1 MLDLTGKVA
10 VVTGSSRGIGRAI
23 ALKLASLGAKVV
35 VNYYGSEDAAR
46 EAVEQ
51 IEAEG
56 GEAIAF
62 LADVKQAT
70 EARRLIEAALDA
82 FGRLDILVNNVGITR
97 DTLLMRM
104 KEDDW
109 DIVMETNLKGTF
121 NCTKAAQRPMI
132 RQRDGRI
139 INITSVSGIAGQVGQ
154 ANYSAS
160 KAGIIGFTKAVA
172 RELGVRNITVNAVA
186 PGYVRTDQT
195 ADLPQELVDYIL
207 ELTPL
212 KRAGTAEEIANVV
225 AFLASEEASYVSGQ
239 VLAVDGGMMSMML

>member
-1 MLDLTGKVA
+1 MLDLTDRVA

-23 ALKLASLGAKVV
+23 AVKLASLGAKVV
-35 VNYYGSEDAAR
+35 VNYHTSEDAAQ
-46 EAVEQ
+46 EVVEQ
-51 IEAEG
+51 IKADG
-56 GEAIAF
+56 SEAIAVH
-62 LADVKQAT
+62 ADVKDAEQAKG
-70 EARRLIEAALDA
+70 LIDAALEA
-82 FGRLDILVNNVGITR
+82 FGHLDILVNNVGVTR

-121 NCTKAAQRPMI
+121 NCTKVAQRPMI
-132 RQRDGRI
+132 RQRYGRI

-172 RELGVRNITVNAVA
+172 RELGLRNITVNAVA
-186 PGYVRTDQT
+186 PGYVPTDQT
-195 ADLPQELVDYIL
+195 ADLPQELIDYIM

-212 KRAGTAEEIANVV
+212 KRPGTAEEIANAV

>member
-1 MLDLTGKVA
+1 MDLTDRVA

-23 ALKLASLGAKVV
+23 AVKLASLGAKVV
-35 VNYYGSEDAAR
+35 VNYHTSEDAAQ
-46 EAVEQ
+46 EVVEQ
-51 IEAEG
+51 IKADG
-56 GEAIAF
+56 SEAIAVH
-62 LADVKQAT
+62 ADVKDAEQAKG
-70 EARRLIEAALDA
+70 LIDAALEA
-82 FGRLDILVNNVGITR
+82 FGHLDILVNNVGVTR

-121 NCTKAAQRPMI
+121 NCTKVAQRPMI
-132 RQRDGRI
+132 RQRYGRI

-172 RELGVRNITVNAVA
+172 RELGIRNITVNAVA
-186 PGYVRTDQT
+186 PGYVPTDQT
-195 ADLPQELVDYIL
+195 ADLPQELIDYIM

-212 KRAGTAEEIANVV
+212 KRPGTAEEIANAV

>member
-1 MLDLTGKVA
+1 MLDLTGRVA

-35 VNYYGSEDAAR
+35 VNYHSSEDAAR
-46 EAVEQ
+46 EVVEQ
-51 IEAEG
+51 ITVEG
-56 GEAIAF
+56 AEAIAF
-62 LADVKQAT
+62 QADVKEVEKAK
-70 EARRLIEAALDA
+70 ELIQAALDT

-97 DTLLMRM
+97 DALLMRM

-109 DIVMETNLKGTF
+109 DVVLETNLKGTF
-121 NCTKAAQRPMI
+121 NCTKAAQRSMI
-132 RQRDGRI
+132 RQRYGRI

-186 PGYVRTDQT
+186 PGYVPTDQT
-195 ADLPQELVDYIL
+195 ADLPQELIDYIL

-212 KRAGTAEEIANVV
+212 KRAGTAEEIASAV
-225 AFLASEEASYVSGQ
+225 AFLASEEASYVTGQ
-239 VLAVDGGMMSMML
+239 VLAVDGGMMAMML

>member
-1 MLDLTGKVA
+1 MLDLTDRVA

-23 ALKLASLGAKVV
+23 AIKLAGLGAKVV
-35 VNYYGSEDAAR
+35 VNYHSSEQAAQ
-46 EAVEQ
+46 EVVE
-51 IEAEG
+51 EVRSEG
-56 GEAIAF
+56 GEAVAVQ
-62 LADVKQAT
+62 ADVKDPEQAKG
-70 EARRLIEAALDA
+70 LIAAALDA

-132 RQRDGRI
+132 RQRYGRI
-139 INITSVSGIAGQVGQ
+139 INITSVSGVAGQVGQ

-160 KAGIIGFTKAVA
+160 KAGVIGFTKAVA
-172 RELGVRNITVNAVA
+172 RELGTRNITVNAVA
-186 PGYVRTDQT
+186 PGYVQTEQT
-195 ADLPQELVDYIL
+195 ADLPQELIDYIL
-207 ELTPL
+207 ELTPM
-212 KRAGTAEEIANVV
+212 KRPGTAEEIANAV

-239 VLAVDGGMMSMML
+239 VLGVDGGMMSMML

>member
-1 MLDLTGKVA
+1 MLDLSSRVA

-23 ALKLASLGAKVV
+23 AIKLAGMGAKVV
-35 VNYYGSEDAAR
+35 VNYHGSEGAAQ
-46 EAVEQ
+46 EVVEQ
-51 IEAEG
+51 IKAEG

-62 LADVKQAT
+62 QADVKQSE
-70 EARRLIEAALDA
+70 EAKALIEAALDA

-132 RQRDGRI
+132 RQRYGRI

-160 KAGIIGFTKAVA
+160 KAGMIGFTKAVA

-186 PGYVRTDQT
+186 PGYVPTDQT
-195 ADLPQELVDYIL
+195 ADLPQELIDYIL

-212 KRAGTAEEIANVV
+212 KRPGTAEEIANAV
-225 AFLASEEASYVSGQ
+225 AFLASEEAGYISGQ
-239 VLAVDGGMMSMML
+239 VLGVDGGMMAMML

>member
-23 ALKLASLGAKVV
+23 AFKLASLGAKVV
-35 VNYYGSEDAAR
+35 VNYHSSEESAR
-46 EAVEQ
+46 EVVDQ

-62 LADVKQAT
+62 QADVKQAE
-70 EARRLIEAALDA
+70 EAKKLIEAALAA

-104 KEDDW
+104 KEEDW
-109 DIVMETNLKGTF
+109 DIVLETNLKGTF
-121 NCTKAAQRPMI
+121 NCTKVAQRPMI
-132 RQRDGRI
+132 RQRYGRI

-186 PGYVRTDQT
+186 PGYVPTDQT
-195 ADLPQELVDYIL
+195 ADLPQELIDYIL
-207 ELTPL
+207 DLTPL
-212 KRAGTAEEIANVV
+212 KRPATAEEIANAV

-239 VLAVDGGMMSMML
+239 VLAVDGGMMAMML

>member
-1 MLDLTGKVA
+1 MLDLTGRVA

-23 ALKLASLGAKVV
+23 ALKLATLGAKVV
-35 VNYYGSEDAAR
+35 VNYHTGEETAL
-46 EAVEQ
+46 EVVELIQ
-51 IEAEG
+51 SEG
-56 GEAIAF
+56 GEAIACK
-62 LADVKQAT
+62 ADVKKAD
-70 EARRLIEAALDA
+70 EAKELIEAALSA

-104 KEDDW
+104 KEEDW
-109 DIVMETNLKGTF
+109 DIVLETNLKGTF
-121 NCTKAAQRPMI
+121 NCTKVAQRPMI
-132 RQRDGRI
+132 RQRYGRI

-172 RELGVRNITVNAVA
+172 RELGARNVTVNAVA
-186 PGYVRTDQT
+186 PGYVPTDQT
-195 ADLPQELVDYIL
+195 ADLPQELIDYIL

-212 KRAGTAEEIANVV
+212 RRPGTAEEIANAV

-239 VLAVDGGMMSMML
+239 ILGVDGGMMAMML

>member
-1 MLDLTGKVA
+1 MLDLTDRVA

-23 ALKLASLGAKVV
+23 AIKLAELGAKVV
-35 VNYYGSEDAAR
+35 VNYHSSEDAAQ
-46 EAVEQ
+46 EVVE
-51 IEAEG
+51 EVKSAG
-56 GEAIAF
+56 GEAIAVQ
-62 LADVKQAT
+62 ADVKDPEQAKGLVT
-70 EARRLIEAALDA
+70 AAVQA

-132 RQRDGRI
+132 RQRYGRI
-139 INITSVSGIAGQVGQ
+139 INITSVSGVAGQVGQ

-160 KAGIIGFTKAVA
+160 KAGVIGFTKAVA
-172 RELGVRNITVNAVA
+172 RELGTRNITVNAVA
-186 PGYVRTDQT
+186 PGYVQTDQT
-195 ADLPQELVDYIL
+195 ADLPQELIDYIL

-212 KRAGTAEEIANVV
+212 KRPGTAEEIANAV
-225 AFLASEEASYVSGQ
+225 AFLASQEASYVSGQ
-239 VLAVDGGMMSMML
+239 VLGVDGGMMSMML

>member
-1 MLDLTGKVA
+1 MLDLTDRVA

-23 ALKLASLGAKVV
+23 ATKLASLGAKVV
-35 VNYYGSEDAAR
+35 VNYHSSEDAAQGV
-46 EAVEQ
+46 VEE
-51 IEAEG
+51 IKSEG
-56 GEAIAF
+56 GEAIAVQ
-62 LADVKQAT
+62 ADVKDAEQAK
-70 EARRLIEAALDA
+70 ELIGAALEA

-132 RQRDGRI
+132 RQRYGRI

-160 KAGIIGFTKAVA
+160 KAGMIGFTKAVA
-172 RELGVRNITVNAVA
+172 RELGTRSITVNAVA
-186 PGYVRTDQT
+186 PGYVQTDQT
-195 ADLPQELVDYIL
+195 ADLPQELIDYIL

-212 KRAGTAEEIANVV
+212 KRPGTAEEIANAV

-239 VLAVDGGMMSMML
+239 VLGVDGGMMSMML

>member
-1 MLDLTGKVA
+1 MLDLTRRVA

-23 ALKLASLGAKVV
+23 AIKLASLGAKLV
-35 VNYYGSEDAAR
+35 VNYQISEEAAQ
-46 EAVEQ
+46 EVVER
-51 IEAEG
+51 IVTEG

-62 LADVKQAT
+62 QADVKQAE
-70 EARRLIEAALDA
+70 EAKALIDSALATFD
-82 FGRLDILVNNVGITR
+82 RLDILVNNVGITR

-109 DIVMETNLKGTF
+109 DAVMETNLKGTF
-121 NCTKAAQRPMI
+121 NCTKVAQRAMI
-132 RQRDGRI
+132 RQRYGRI
-139 INITSVSGIAGQVGQ
+139 VNITSVSGITGQVGQ

-160 KAGIIGFTKAVA
+160 KAGVIGFTKAVA

-195 ADLPQELVDYIL
+195 ADLPQELIDYIL

-212 KRAGTAEEIANVV
+212 KRPGTAEEIANAV
-225 AFLASEEASYVSGQ
+225 AFLASEEASYISGQ
-239 VLAVDGGMMSMML
+239 VLAVDGGMMAMML

>member
-1 MLDLTGKVA
+1 MVDLTDRVA

-23 ALKLASLGAKVV
+23 AVKLAGLGAKVV
-35 VNYYGSEDAAR
+35 VNYNSSEDAAN
-46 EAVEQ
+46 EVVEQ
-51 IEAEG
+51 IAAEG
-56 GEAIAF
+56 GEAVAVK
-62 LADVKQAT
+62 ADVKDAEQAKQ
-70 EARRLIEAALDA
+70 LIDTALDK

-104 KEDDW
+104 KEEDW

-121 NCTKAAQRPMI
+121 NCTKVAQRPMI
-132 RQRDGRI
+132 RQRYGRI

-160 KAGIIGFTKAVA
+160 KAGLIGFTKAMA
-172 RELGVRNITVNAVA
+172 RELGVRNISVNAVA
-186 PGYVRTDQT
+186 PGYVPTDQT

-207 ELTPL
+207 GMTPM
-212 KRAGTAEEIANVV
+212 RRPGTAEEIANAV

-239 VLAVDGGMMSMML
+239 VLGVDGAMMAMML

>member
-1 MLDLTGKVA
+1 MLDLTDRVA

-23 ALKLASLGAKVV
+23 ALKLAGLGAKVV
-35 VNYYGSEDAAR
+35 VNYYGSEDAAQ
-46 EAVEQ
+46 EVVEE
-51 IEAEG
+51 IKSGG
-56 GEAIAF
+56 GEAIAVQT
-62 LADVKQAT
+62 DVKDAEQAK
-70 EARRLIEAALDA
+70 ELIGAALEV

-109 DIVMETNLKGTF
+109 DIVMNTNLKGTF
-121 NCTKAAQRPMI
+121 NCTKAAQRTMI
-132 RQRDGRI
+132 RQRYGRI

-160 KAGIIGFTKAVA
+160 KAGVIGFTKAVA
-172 RELGVRNITVNAVA
+172 RELGTRNITVNAVA
-186 PGYVRTDQT
+186 PGYVQTDQT
-195 ADLPQELVDYIL
+195 ADLPQELIDYIL

-212 KRAGTAEEIANVV
+212 KRPGTAEEIANAV

-239 VLAVDGGMMSMML
+239 VLGVDGGMMSMML

>member
-1 MLDLTGKVA
+1 MLDLSSRVA

-23 ALKLASLGAKVV
+23 AVKLASLGAKVV
-35 VNYYGSEDAAR
+35 VNYHGSEGAAQ
-46 EAVEQ
+46 EVVEQ
-51 IEAEG
+51 IKAEG

-62 LADVKQAT
+62 QADVKQSE
-70 EARRLIEAALDA
+70 EAKALIEAALDT

-132 RQRDGRI
+132 RQRYGRI

-160 KAGIIGFTKAVA
+160 KAGMIGFTKAVA

-186 PGYVRTDQT
+186 PGYVPTDQT
-195 ADLPQELVDYIL
+195 ADLPQELIDYIL

-212 KRAGTAEEIANVV
+212 KRPGTAEEIANAV
-225 AFLASEEASYVSGQ
+225 AFLASEEAGYISGQ
-239 VLAVDGGMMSMML
+239 VLGVDGGMMAMML

>member
-23 ALKLASLGAKVV
+23 AFKLASLGAKVV
-35 VNYYGSEDAAR
+35 VNYHSSEEPAR
-46 EAVEQ
+46 EVVDQ

-62 LADVKQAT
+62 QADVKQAE
-70 EARRLIEAALDA
+70 EARKLIEAALAA

-104 KEDDW
+104 KEEDW
-109 DIVMETNLKGTF
+109 DIVLETNLKGTF
-121 NCTKAAQRPMI
+121 NCTKVAQRPMI
-132 RQRDGRI
+132 RQRYGRI

-186 PGYVRTDQT
+186 PGYVPTDQT
-195 ADLPQELVDYIL
+195 ADLPQELIDYIL
-207 ELTPL
+207 DLTPL
-212 KRAGTAEEIANVV
+212 KRPATAEEIANAV

-239 VLAVDGGMMSMML
+239 VLAVDGGMMAMML